1 MYLPRHGKW
10 PSQHLYLKINIVAC
24 VPCQKESHESSH
36 VQQSFILQK
45 VHLCLWPCSLYNTLN
60 TSSSAWESVNIWP
73 VFFGITYISNLP
85 TVCVKSSTLVLG
97 FDIWNINFKKI
108 SIWFN
113 FKKEILAWIMVNL
126 KTLLILPKTKN
137 LNLLHHVTLKI

>member
-45 VHLCLWPCSLYNTLN
+45 VHLWTHH
-60 TSSSAWESVNIWP
+60 P
-73 VFFGITYISNLP
+73 VHEKVLIFGLFFFGITYISNLP

>member
-1 MYLPRHGKW
+1 MLPVFHARKNPMKVVTFSN
-10 PSQHLYLKINIVAC
+10 PSFYKKCIYVYDHAAYITHWTHHPV
-24 VPCQKESHESSH
+24 HE
-36 VQQSFILQK
+36 K
-45 VHLCLWPCSLYNTLN
+45 VLIFGLF
-60 TSSSAWESVNIWP
+60 
-73 VFFGITYISNLP
+73 FFGITYISNLP